1 MSTEITI
8 TSENFEAEVMQSDVP
23 VLTDFWAEW
32 CMPCKMIAPALEE
45 IATEYSGKLKI
56 AKVDVDS
63 EPDLA
68 QKFNVVSIP
77 TLLLFKNG
85 EIANQHVGAG
95 SGSKPML
102 ESIFKDHI

>member
-23 VLTDFWAEW
+23 VLADFWAEW

-95 SGSKPML
+95 SKPML

>member
-1 MSTEITI
+1 MSTEVTI
-8 TSENFEAEVMQSDVP
+8 TSDNFENEVLQSDVP
-23 VLTDFWAEW
+23 VLADFWAEW

-45 IATEYSGKLKI
+45 IASEYSGKLKI

-95 SGSKPML
+95 SKPML

>member
-8 TSENFEAEVMQSDVP
+8 TSENFENEVMQSDVP
-23 VLTDFWAEW
+23 VLADFWAEW

-45 IATEYSGKLKI
+45 IASEYSGKLKI

-95 SGSKPML
+95 SKPML
-102 ESIFKDHI
+102 ESIFKDHL

>member
-1 MSTEITI
+1 MSTEIEI
-8 TSENFEAEVMQSDVP
+8 TSDNFENEVLQSDVP
-23 VLTDFWAEW
+23 VLADFWAEW
-32 CMPCKMIAPALEE
+32 CMPCKLIAPALEE
-45 IATEYSGKLKI
+45 IANEYSGKLKI

-95 SGSKPML
+95 SKPML